1 MAQVPMLNFASMP
14 LVTPRS
20 EIEGFSN
27 ALLNAGSMRQQRLDK
42 AEAARRA
49 EEQRRFENEM
59 ATKQFGL
66 QEKAD
71 VRADRSAALDE
82 KRFGLQERQ
91 FATAEQEAQERIA
104 QSKITTQE
112 MKQQQAFE
120 QYLQQPDVQATMK
133 TFKDKGDQ
141 MGLLNFLEQSATA
154 VGANVPNSMLE
165 VSQARLA
172 ILQEDRNKA
181 KDAAQLRL
189 IDAQIGTEGLQQA
202 KYRAEAAA
210 AANKPVN
217 VEFLQKQRDY
227 IFKQQENTEQ
237 MISSLQKQIHALDIL
252 TTKVPTEENIAQL
265 EEAAGQGS
273 PEFQLIAKFRQEMS
287 GKNPKEKQILLQQL
301 GARLNPVLTERKNQL
316 AQWEQTR
323 NKNIELQNAYSTL
336 IDGSS
341 IPMPPSFGTPA
352 PATNAPAPQ
361 TGGPVIDMLGGLVG
375 EVKRQL
381 RIGDYNN
388 RQQTGWFDNGQTTM
402 DRFSNAFKKAQSQ
415 PLTTPEKPTRPS
427 KATTAFTT
435 GYNL

>member
-42 AEAARRA
+42 AEAARKA

-91 FATAEQEAQERIA
+91 FATAEQEAQQRLA
-104 QSKITTQE
+104 QGEISLQE
-112 MKQQQAFE
+112 MQQQQAFE

-154 VGANVPNSMLE
+154 VGASVPNSMLE

-217 VEFLQKQRDY
+217 VESLQKQRDY
-227 IFKQQENTEQ
+227 VFKQQENAEQ
-237 MISSLQKQIHALDIL
+237 VINSLQKQINTMELL
-252 TTKVPTEENIAQL
+252 STKVPTDEDIIQL
-265 EEAAGQGS
+265 EASAEQGS
-273 PEFQLIAKFRQEMS
+273 PEFQLIAKFKQEMS

-316 AQWEQTR
+316 ALWEQTR
-323 NKNIELQNAYSTL
+323 NRNIELQNAYSTL
-336 IDGSS
+336 IDGTSV
-341 IPMPPSFGTPA
+341 PMPPSFGTPA
-352 PATNAPAPQ
+352 PATNVPAPQ
-361 TGGPVIDMLGGLVG
+361 TGGPIIDMLGSMIG
-375 EVKRQL
+375 EGKRQL
-381 RIGDYNN
+381 RIEDYNN
-388 RQQTGWFDNGQTTM
+388 RQQTGWFDGGQTTM
-402 DRFSNAFKKAQSQ
+402 KRFSSALEKAKGQ